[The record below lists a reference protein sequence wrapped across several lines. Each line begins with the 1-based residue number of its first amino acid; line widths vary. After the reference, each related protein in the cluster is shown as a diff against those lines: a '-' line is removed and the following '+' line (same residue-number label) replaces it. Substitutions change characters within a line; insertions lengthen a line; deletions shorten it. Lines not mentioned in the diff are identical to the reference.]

1 MKLSNLPFK
10 TALLTFV
17 SFSLLNA
24 EDLKVNLVEK
34 EGQAKKEE
42 PVAEIVAPKET
53 ASSNQQTFDA
63 PPVDPPPIL
72 PKNTKKTNYKIFF
85 PEYERAMRNLM
96 SPIPLPNNPQVYPFM
111 LTIPMEGADL
121 LPVKAIEFSV
131 TQHFLK
137 GSVSDQSARYQIDM
151 NQRYFEQTFGMSIG
165 LPKKFQLGLS
175 IPLYHFDGDNLMTK
189 DGITMIGPLG
199 GTRNFWG
206 ALTLNLKHLYYEDK
220 AKGVKSLFSAYF
232 QFPEGNQ
239 RGRGGTSS
247 GHWAINTIL
256 EKQLGERRLHL
267 NLGLTQAGSL
277 RLLNSQTLDQG
288 VGWFLGASLSQK
300 VTPTSAVELQLH
312 FDQNGL
318 GNTDLDELTDVQ
330 STIGAGYR
338 LQIKESLD
346 SSIAVF
352 TGIDSPV
359 KGGVSLDLKYTW

>member
-1 MKLSNLPFK
+1 
-10 TALLTFV
+10 
-17 SFSLLNA
+17 
-24 EDLKVNLVEK
+24 
-34 EGQAKKEE
+34 
-42 PVAEIVAPKET
+42 
-53 ASSNQQTFDA
+53 
-63 PPVDPPPIL
+63 
-72 PKNTKKTNYKIFF
+72 
-85 PEYERAMRNLM
+85 M